1 MGLFKRSTKG
11 QSASRRGT
19 KPPQPKTFIL
29 EPILTPSGLVAGE
42 DPDHPAALVDL
53 VNHPAVDLG
62 MTSTEMHPVID
73 STDTEG
79 DRVHPIEDLALQN
92 SVSDTIAIPHTDIQP
107 LAFVG
112 HPIDEL
118 PSTSTSPFTSGV
130 FTVGE
135 SGSVSVDY
143 LYDGGGY
150 KGELAFFSLEGM
162 DQFTPGSQEFIHEA
176 AHRALSDSDLGHI
189 VIRDAGEG
197 AKFSADVTVR
207 ERNFNQGA
215 YLGEKVV
222 HMAPGSKFGVMLV
235 PNGTV
240 QEVYDKSILSA
251 NKHPLFSLASANPQH
266 QMQLGQIGDVTGDGH
281 TFAMED
287 LRLDQKSDR
296 DYNDIVFHVKGAT
309 GQAET
314 LDSMIIDHRQDWRS
328 SDMGH
333 QLIEYVTQSD
343 TTLEPG
349 TGGEV
354 PTDSGQ
360 GSGGGTP
367 AVEGTGSGGSY
378 SNGGS
383 QTPSNP
389 DPGNS
394 GQPTTGTE
402 TSGGS
407 GSGTSSGSGSSTAPS
422 TPGTVILPGSGTSTG
437 GGQLPNSGNSS
448 LQQPLIGII
457 DTGFSSHNPDI
468 NYDRILLGYDYVDWD
483 SNPLVPGGSGTQHGT
498 EILNIIAATK
508 NNGIGI
514 DGIDN
519 QSPIWVSRAVGSTYW
534 ADALI
539 DFVDAAKAQGR
550 SHAVVN
556 LSFDL
561 MQINLDGSISTRHA
575 LTIEELD
582 ALNYARANNVLIVAA
597 AGNEPGQMSAL
608 GMAALDFD
616 NILVVGAADGF
627 HQADYSGAGITLD
640 VVAPGT
646 MGHSPTAIDRPISG
660 TSVAAAQ
667 VTGSVAQV
675 WQANPELSYHQVMD
689 VLRST
694 AADLEVP
701 GWDGETGWGMIN
713 LEAAVK
719 SATSTI
725 TSVDDRPLSNALGW
739 NIARANAYVSS
750 QFGGRLERQ
759 FRRLR
764 QNLS

>member
-11 QSASRRGT
+11 QSASRRGA

-62 MTSTEMHPVID
+62 MTSTEMHPVTD
-73 STDTEG
+73 STDAEV
-79 DRVHPIEDLALQN
+79 DRVHPVEDLALQS
-92 SVSDTIAIPHTDIQP
+92 SVSDTIVIPHTDIQP

-112 HPIDEL
+112 HPIDSL
-118 PSTSTSPFTSGV
+118 SNAPVSPFTSGV

-135 SGSVSVDY
+135 SGLVSVDY
-143 LYDGGGY
+143 LFDGGGY

-162 DQFTPGSQEFIHEA
+162 EQFTPGSNEFIQEA
-176 AHRALSDSDLGHI
+176 AHRALSDSDLGHVI
-189 VIRDAGEG
+189 IRDAGEG
-197 AKFSADVTVR
+197 AKFTAR
-207 ERNFNQGA
+207 LGYEGNFNQGN
-215 YLGEKVV
+215 YLGEKTV
-222 HMAPGSKFGVMLV
+222 HMTAGSKFGVMLV

-240 QEVYDKSILSA
+240 QEVYENPAIESSKR
-251 NKHPLFSLASANPQH
+251 PLFSLATANPQDKMH
-266 QMQLGQIGDVTGDGH
+266 LGQIGDVTGDGH
-281 TFAMED
+281 TFSLED
-287 LRLDQKSDR
+287 KRLDKGSDR
-296 DYNDIVFHVKGAT
+296 DYNDVVFHVKGAT
-309 GQAET
+309 GQAES
-314 LDSMIIDHRQDWRS
+314 LDSLINPQKDWRQS
-328 SDMGH
+328 AIGH
-333 QLIEYVTQSD
+333 QLIEYVTQLD
-343 TTLEPG
+343 ATPEPE

-354 PTDSGQ
+354 LTDSGQ
-360 GSGGGTP
+360 GTGGGTP
-367 AVEGTGSGGSY
+367 AAEGTGNGGSS

-383 QTPSNP
+383 PTPSDP
-389 DPGNS
+389 DPGSS

-407 GSGTSSGSGSSTAPS
+407 GTGTSSGSGSSTAPS
-422 TPGTVILPGSGTSTG
+422 NPGTIILPGSGTSTG